1 MQTLSIDRPVLR
13 LQRVAA
19 GEPSGV
25 QDEQATPLPMSASAR
40 GFDSMSLLRG
50 SKVVEIAHNGS
61 VYRLQATKLGK
72 LILTK

>member
-13 LQRVAA
+13 LQRVPA
-19 GEPSGV
+19 GRPRGA
-25 QDEQATPLPMSASAR
+25 DDDQATPLASPSAPS
-40 GFDSMSLLRG
+40 FDSMSLLRG

>member
-13 LQRVAA
+13 LQRVPAGRPRGAA
-19 GEPSGV
+19 
-25 QDEQATPLPMSASAR
+25 DEQASPAPTGSEAPS
-40 GFDSMSLLRG
+40 FDSMSLLRG

>member
-19 GEPSGV
+19 GSSGSTR
-25 QDEQATPLPMSASAR
+25 DEQATLPQSSHAPS
-40 GFDSMSLLRG
+40 FDSMSLLRG